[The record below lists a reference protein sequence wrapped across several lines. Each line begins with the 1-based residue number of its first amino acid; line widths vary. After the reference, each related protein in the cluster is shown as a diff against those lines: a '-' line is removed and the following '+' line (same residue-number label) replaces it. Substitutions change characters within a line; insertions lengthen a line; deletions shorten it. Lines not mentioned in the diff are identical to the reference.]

1 MLKKFTALVLCI
13 VMMASFVGCG
23 GSSDTDGNSA
33 DGGSANGTNT
43 EVSAPVFDTGW
54 AGAEYVMLIPEPPF
68 EYEIVNRNG
77 FIFIKTADDEA
88 NDTVTHQIILDYC
101 EQLKNAGFNVNVTE
115 KEIGERYGRICYE
128 FSAFDAAG
136 NGVGLVDDGGGVMI
150 NVEAVQITDTENSS
164 EAIIPPLP
172 ACDWT
177 RYDVEG
183 YEQYGAENVDFTL
196 IERYIDTLDSNGWNI
211 SQSGRNWYCT
221 HSNSRGSVQVFYN
234 EAENFASITIT
245 EQE

>member
-1 MLKKFTALVLCI
+1 MLKKFVAIILCLLM
-13 VMMASFVGCG
+13 VSFVACG
-23 GSSDTDGNSA
+23 ASSSGDKDSTTDESV
-33 DGGSANGTNT
+33 NGIT
-43 EVSAPVFDTGW
+43 EETSDKGFDTGW
-54 AGAEYVMLIPEPPF
+54 AGDDYIMIIPEPPF
-68 EYEIVNRNG
+68 DYEVQDRG
-77 FIFIKTADDEA
+77 ELIFIKTADDDA

-101 EQLKNAGFNVNVTE
+101 EQLKKAGFNVNVTE

-136 NGVGLVDDGGGVMI
+136 NGVGLIDDGGGVMI

-172 ACDWT
+172 DCDWT

-183 YEQYGAENVDFTL
+183 YEQYGAENVEVTL
-196 IERYIDTLDSNGWNI
+196 IERYIDALDNNGWDI